1 MMLKLIKN
9 LFSLNIAKKPQEN
22 PIAAQI
28 EIKAT
33 SASRWW
39 S

>member
-1 MMLKLIKN
+1 MLKLIKS
-9 LFSLNIAKKPQEN
+9 LFSSDSAKKPKEN

>member
-1 MMLKLIKN
+1 MLKLIK
-9 LFSLNIAKKPQEN
+9 SLLNSNKAKKPKEN
-22 PIAAQI
+22 PIAAKV

-33 SASRWW
+33 SANRWW

>member
-1 MMLKLIKN
+1 MFKLIKGI
-9 LFSLNIAKKPQEN
+9 FSLNTAKKPKEN
-22 PIAAQI
+22 PIAAKI

-33 SASRWW
+33 SANRWW

>member
-1 MMLKLIKN
+1 MLKLIKRF
-9 LFSLNIAKKPQEN
+9 FSADIAKKPKEN
-22 PIAAQI
+22 PIAAKV

-33 SASRWW
+33 SANRWW

>member
-1 MMLKLIKN
+1 MLKFFKGLLN
-9 LFSLNIAKKPQEN
+9 LSAEKKPKEN